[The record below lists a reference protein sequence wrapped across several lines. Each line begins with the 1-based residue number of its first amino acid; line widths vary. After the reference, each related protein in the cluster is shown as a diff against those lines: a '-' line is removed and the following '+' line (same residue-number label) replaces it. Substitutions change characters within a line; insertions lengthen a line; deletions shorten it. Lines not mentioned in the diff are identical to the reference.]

1 MSPVRT
7 IASQTVFTGKVFNVR
22 QDVVEENGRRR
33 TIDLVEHALSYAVIA
48 RPSPGELLL
57 VSQYRHAAGQ
67 VLLEIPAGMANPG
80 ETAQAGA
87 LRELRE
93 ETGYSG
99 GRIQEIFTLFPTPG
113 FCDERLAFF
122 LVDDLRCGATEF
134 DDDEQIET
142 RSVEIGKALAL
153 LERGQIIDG
162 KTALALLWLDRM
174 VRQ

>member
-1 MSPVRT
+1 MHT
-7 IASQTVFTGKVFNVR
+7 IGSQTVFTGKVFNVR
-22 QDVVEENGRRR
+22 RDIVEENGRRR
-33 TIDLVEHALSYAVIA
+33 TIDLVEHALSYAIIA
-48 RPSPGELLL
+48 RPKPDELLL

-80 ETAQAGA
+80 ESPREGA

-93 ETGYSG
+93 ETGYSA
-99 GRIQEIFTLFPTPG
+99 GRITEIFTLYPTPG

-122 LVDDLRCGATEF
+122 LVDDLRGGATEF

-142 RSVEIGKALAL
+142 RSVGIREALAL